1 MSKETKLYLYIIY
14 TDGVESDTIDL
25 AEIRNKRNPWITLIK
40 SEEVQI
46 EISLDTDKLYK
57 ENRNT
62 LGISAKYGGQKYA
75 LMGDSD
81 STTVLTTDLIRI
93 VRRLV
98 PEDKVIHMIADVTL
112 SDINFTTV
120 SSVLDG
126 AVTKNVII
134 DNCKI

>member
-1 MSKETKLYLYIIY
+1 
-14 TDGVESDTIDL
+14 
-25 AEIRNKRNPWITLIK
+25 
-40 SEEVQI
+40 
-46 EISLDTDKLYK
+46 
-57 ENRNT
+57 
-62 LGISAKYGGQKYA
+62 
-75 LMGDSD
+75 MGDSD
-81 STTVLTTDLIRI
+81 GTTVLTTDLIRM